1 MLSLSLS
8 FELVGRDAILVL
20 GLNRNLQ
27 SFKRVRN
34 CTLSFSLALLTIDFF
49 PFLSFFLCPTVCVR
63 ACAINR
69 TFLFDTCRV

>member
-1 MLSLSLS
+1 MQSLSLS

-34 CTLSFSLALLTIDFF
+34 CALSLALLTIDFF
-49 PFLSFFLCPTVCVR
+49 PFLSFFLSLSDCVR

-69 TFLFDTCRV
+69 TILFDTCRV